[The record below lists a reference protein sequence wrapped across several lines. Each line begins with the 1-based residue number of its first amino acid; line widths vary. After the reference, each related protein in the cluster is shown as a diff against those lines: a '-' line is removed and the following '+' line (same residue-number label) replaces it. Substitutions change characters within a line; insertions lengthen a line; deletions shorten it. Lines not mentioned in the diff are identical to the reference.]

1 MHLLLFHQSNVPL
14 VCPKN
19 MGKEDKGKQNIIASA
34 VIILYS
40 RSAVWVK
47 KKKIKLGRSNI
58 VDSLWIISARLYL
71 PPTFFHHFH
80 YVPLYGLEVY
90 MPRFSFFLL
99 LPSTIISNAFIS
111 PSHIIFTPTH
121 ILVTAVFISSAA
133 LWIFCWGLVSVEAS
147 PNRQLG
153 DYSHLR

>member
-71 PPTFFHHFH
+71 PLLSIISIMC
-80 YVPLYGLEVY
+80 LYMALRSTCRGSL
-90 MPRFSFFLL
+90 FFLL